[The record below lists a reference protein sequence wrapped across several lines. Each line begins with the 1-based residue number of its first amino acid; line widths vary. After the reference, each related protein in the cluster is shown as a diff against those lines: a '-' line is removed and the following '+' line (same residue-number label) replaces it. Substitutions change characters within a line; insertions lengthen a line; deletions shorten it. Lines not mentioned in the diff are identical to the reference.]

1 MSERQ
6 VDSFEAAGSD
16 GRWHT
21 VHVYADDPSP
31 PATPAPGGAVE
42 GKSYRTAEGLEV
54 LRQGGG
60 EYRIVQTGVRLVSDD
75 PHAL

>member
-1 MSERQ
+1 MAERH

-21 VHVYADDPSP
+21 IHVFADELPASSASP
-31 PATPAPGGAVE
+31 VGGDVG

-60 EYRIVQTGVRLVSDD
+60 EYQIVQTGVRLVSDD